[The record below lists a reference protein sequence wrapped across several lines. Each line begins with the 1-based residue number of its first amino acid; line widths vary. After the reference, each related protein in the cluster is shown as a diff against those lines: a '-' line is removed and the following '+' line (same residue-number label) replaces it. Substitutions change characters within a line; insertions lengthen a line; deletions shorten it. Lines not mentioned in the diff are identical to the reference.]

1 MKTFDLLESE
11 VRGYCRAWPVV
22 FESAR
27 GWTLTDEDGRRYL
40 DFFAGAG
47 ALNYGHNH
55 PDLIDALVGHLRSE
69 GIVHGLDLAT
79 TTKRTF
85 LERFEE
91 VVLRPRGLEYKLQ
104 FPGPT
109 GTNAVEAALK
119 LARKV
124 TGRHNVVSFTNAF
137 HGMSLGSLAVTAN
150 PTKRDGAG
158 VPLTYTDVVPFAG
171 FLGEQA
177 DTVSY
182 LDAMLAEGTGFD
194 TPAAVILETVQAEG
208 GLNVASD
215 GWLGR
220 LDALCKRHE
229 ILLVIDDIQ
238 VGCGRTGPFFS
249 WESAGIDPDIVC
261 LSKSLSGSG
270 LPFSLILLKP
280 EHDQWSP
287 GEHNGTFR
295 GNNAAFAT
303 GSAAL
308 ELFWRD
314 NVLRDEVER
323 KGAKLRAGL
332 EALCERHDG
341 LYEGVR
347 GRGLI
352 QGIRTTVPEAA
363 GVVSSAA
370 FDRGLLI
377 ETSGPHDEVVK
388 LLPPLVVDDAAIDQ
402 AMTILDEAT
411 EAVIDRL
418 GENLLSDQT
427 EIA

>member
-402 AMTILDEAT
+402 AMTVLDEAT